1 MGFAYFADHETSN
14 IGPPTLDLRIHRSTA
29 EKLQLINTPWHPAS
43 GPPWWITNENPTVLA
58 KPNKVLLGC
67 GFNPSRSFSQLV
79 SFRTGWNITNHL
91 KLSNKCSLSPHLRPC
106 SWSKILGSQK
116 IIALSKM
123 ALMVFNAFGD
133 PRKTHVQEGNGE
145 STGGVLSQGYPI
157 LSSSWPWLSDTGDPR
172 GAHIEPRLSSGQRL
186 LEVQDQS
193 RRLRE
198 RRGLWLGLPGD

>member
-1 MGFAYFADHETSN
+1 MVSTHPEALASWYHSEQHGTSQIIWTYQTNAHLVLSCVHVHFVQDSGCPEDNSSFKNGVDGFY
-14 IGPPTLDLRIHRSTA
+14 
-29 EKLQLINTPWHPAS
+29 
-43 GPPWWITNENPTVLA
+43 
-58 KPNKVLLGC
+58 
-67 GFNPSRSFSQLV
+67 
-79 SFRTGWNITNHL
+79 
-91 KLSNKCSLSPHLRPC
+91 
-106 SWSKILGSQK
+106 
-116 IIALSKM
+116 
-123 ALMVFNAFGD
+123 AFCD

-198 RRGLWLGLPGD
+198 RWGLWLGLPGEKKRWLYYTYETL